1 MLEKLRNLDV
11 IGWLKWLWT
20 SQMGTGLIFLLVAAL
35 EKDYVIGVLASSLIV
50 GGLAEYIDRSKHR
63 TLRRTVFWVGIIL
76 FAAGIY
82 LAFKNYQLS
91 SFFHNIF
98 KP

>member
-1 MLEKLRNLDV
+1 MLEKLKNPDA
-11 IGWLKWLWT
+11 IGWLKWLWA
-20 SQMGTGLIFLLVAAL
+20 SQMGIGLIFLLVAAL

-50 GGLAEYIDRSKHR
+50 GGLVDYIDRSRHR
-63 TLRRTVFWVGIIL
+63 TLRRTGFWVGVVL
-76 FAAGIY
+76 LVAGIY

-91 SFFHNIF
+91 SFFHNIL